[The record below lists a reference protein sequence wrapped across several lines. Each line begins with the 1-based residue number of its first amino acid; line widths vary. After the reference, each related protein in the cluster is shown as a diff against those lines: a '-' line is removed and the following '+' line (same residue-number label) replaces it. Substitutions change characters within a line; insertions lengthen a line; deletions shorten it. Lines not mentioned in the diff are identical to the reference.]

1 MFVATGE
8 LGKLGFLCLSRL
20 PLAAGGRCF
29 HSNGGCQ
36 VDLIRIFPSTKT
48 LFREG
53 FNSVFPLASLGMF
66 YPDEL
71 DQIFCGTVQTF
82 TPWDFKMLSDS
93 CKPAHGFTLESTAIV
108 QLFEILASYNQDEQR
123 AFLQF
128 VTGTCSYSHAFIHL
142 FYVLG
147 CPRLPIGSFKSL
159 TPPLTIVKKSFD
171 TPEVKLICVCNL

>member
-1 MFVATGE
+1 MHSCSLTN
-8 LGKLGFLCLSRL
+8 
-20 PLAAGGRCF
+20 CF
-29 HSNGGCQ
+29 
-36 VDLIRIFPSTKT
+36 P
-48 LFREG
+48 REG

-93 CKPAHGFTLESTAIV
+93 CKPAHGFTLESPAIV
-108 QLFEILASYNQDEQR
+108 SLFEILAGYNQEEQR

-128 VTGTCSYSHAFIHL
+128 VTGAVYKLHCDYFQNLNS
-142 FYVLG
+142 G

-171 TPEVKLICVCNL
+171 TPEVKLGPRF